1 MLMNYPSKHLLL
13 RRKGKLL
20 EHSNSLKGFRNIL
33 TAAVVSQR
41 RCLPVDNILF
51 HQVTTRKVTVPEG
64 DDPSGYITEPNR
76 HRAVLSAK
84 PVL

>member
-1 MLMNYPSKHLLL
+1 MNYPSKHLLL

-41 RCLPVDNILF
+41 RCLLVQCMAF
-51 HQVTTRKVTVPEG
+51 VP
-64 DDPSGYITEPNR
+64 
-76 HRAVLSAK
+76 
-84 PVL
+84 